1 MTGPS
6 AWSERPD
13 GVTLSVRLTPKA
25 DRDALEGCE
34 TRDDGRAVLRAR
46 VRAVPENGK
55 AHAALTRLIADRL
68 SLPASAVALAAGATG
83 RVKTLAIRGEPA
95 ALAAA
100 LSALAAGDAD
110 ETRHKSKTSKSK
122 RGKT

>member
-46 VRAVPENGK
+46 VRAVPEN
-55 AHAALTRLIADRL
+55 ANALP
-68 SLPASAVALAAGATG
+68 SLATVVPPSRSPQG
-83 RVKTLAIRGEPA
+83 RRG
-95 ALAAA
+95 
-100 LSALAAGDAD
+100 G
-110 ETRHKSKTSKSK
+110 
-122 RGKT
+122 